1 MIRVNEV
8 FYSIQGEGAFAGRP
22 AAFIRLQGCPVGC
35 SFCDTKHTWRVAPEH
50 ETSRDCVLEDR
61 RVGSEA
67 WAKISEEELVAW
79 VQREAHPSAIVVITG
94 GEPLIQK
101 DGVTRL
107 VELLIEAGRQVQIE
121 TSGTVLHP
129 LFTDGSLYGNPNPW
143 VTVSPKW
150 GGKLPVFDTALVF
163 ADEIKVVVSSDA
175 VVQELEAAVGRK
187 AVHPSKVR
195 LQPETGPNF
204 DWSAAEAVKLC
215 KRHGYQLS
223 LQTHTF
229 LRIR

>member
-8 FYSIQGEGAFAGRP
+8 FYSVQGEGAFAGRP
-22 AAFIRLQGCPVGC
+22 AAFIRLQGCPVEC
-35 SFCDTKHTWRVAPEH
+35 DFCDTKHTWSAKKELEVHPA
-50 ETSRDCVLEDR
+50 SILEDTAKDLA
-61 RVGSEA
+61 S
-67 WAKISEEELVAW
+67 WAKIPAEELVAW
-79 VQREAHPSAIVVITG
+79 VQRETHRSAIVVITG
-94 GEPLIQK
+94 GEPLIQR
-101 DGVTRL
+101 DGVSRL
-107 VELLIEAGRQVQIE
+107 VELLVGAGRQVQIE
-121 TSGTVLHP
+121 TSGTVVHP
-129 LFTDGSLYGNPNPW
+129 LFSDHGLYGSPNPW

-150 GGKLPVFDTALVF
+150 EGKLLVHDAALMQ
-163 ADEIKVVVSSDA
+163 ADEVKVVVSSEA
-175 VVQELEAAVGRK
+175 VVKELEAAIVRGV
-187 AVHPSKVR
+187 VHPSKVR

>member
-8 FYSIQGEGAFAGRP
+8 FYSVQGEGFFAGHP
-22 AAFIRLQGCPVGC
+22 AAFIRLQGCGVGC
-35 SFCDTKHTWRVAPEH
+35 HFCDTKHTWECRRDTEV
-50 ETSRDCVLEDR
+50 SRDRILEDR
-61 RVGSEA
+61 NVSPEN
-67 WAKISEEELVAW
+67 WANITEEELVAW
-79 VQREAHPSAIVVITG
+79 VQRETHRSAIVVITG
-94 GEPLIQK
+94 GEPLIQR
-101 DGVTRL
+101 DGVSRL
-107 VELLIEAGRQVQIE
+107 VELLVGAGRQVQIE
-121 TSGTVLHP
+121 TSGTVVHP
-129 LFTDGSLYGNPNPW
+129 LFSDHGLYGSPNPW

-150 GGKLPVFDTALVF
+150 EGKLLVQDAALMQ
-163 ADEIKVVVSSDA
+163 ADEVKVVVSSEA
-175 VVQELEAAVGRK
+175 VVKELEAAIVRGV
-187 AVHPSKVR
+187 VHPSKVR